1 MLVNDLKAIKES
13 HPILDITPVID
24 PATGRLERARP
35 CPIAPCH
42 PSRGRLSSAF
52 DLIWQSMWLASL
64 LAGGLLAGA
73 IGIRAVYHSGAALLA
88 AGGYRAASVWSS
100 RKQQQQQPGPSGLRP
115 GRANGGRPR
124 GGEAAQSAGHLS
136 DPCPSQSGGSPA
148 LRACGQL
155 SARP

>member
-1 MLVNDLKAIKES
+1 MGFATGPGRPDPTGLHRVRIFAVNGVRMLVNDLKAIKES

-24 PATGRLERARP
+24 PATDRLERARP
-35 CPIAPCH
+35 CPIAPSH

-73 IGIRAVYHSGAALLA
+73 IGIRAVYYSGAALLA

-100 RKQQQQQPGPSGLRP
+100 RKQQQQRPGPSGLRP
-115 GRANGGRPR
+115 GRANGRPASR
-124 GGEAAQSAGHLS
+124 
-136 DPCPSQSGGSPA
+136 
-148 LRACGQL
+148 R
-155 SARP
+155 